1 MNDGSFLGR
10 MAKASRE
17 RLEAACARE
26 ARKTLRERALAGSDA
41 PRIHLGDFDLIAE
54 LKLRSPAAGALA
66 ETGFDRTAQL
76 EAYAH
81 GGAAAISVLTEPE
94 EFKGEL
100 AHLEEAAALLKPHKV
115 PAMRKDFLVDP
126 YQVFE
131 AKAAGAGGVLVIA
144 TMLSD
149 DEVEGLLSAAAESG
163 LFVLLEAFDA
173 SDLERIAKLRGPAN
187 APEFAPVL
195 CGVNCRDL
203 KTLAVDFSR
212 FAALAPHL
220 PPGLKAVAESG
231 VTSEDDIRAVAN
243 LGYELAL
250 VGSALMQAGDPVTQ
264 VKRLTTAGAE
274 ELAEAVSCS

>member
-1 MNDGSFLGR
+1 MSDGSFLGR
-10 MAKASRE
+10 MARASRE
-17 RLEAACARE
+17 RADAARARE
-26 ARKTLRERALAGSDA
+26 AEKTLRERALAVSDT
-41 PRIHLGDFDLIAE
+41 PGIQLGDFDLIAE

-66 ETGFDRTAQL
+66 ETDFDRSTQL
-76 EAYAH
+76 DAYAR

-100 AHLEEAAALLKPHKV
+100 AHLEEAAALLKPHGV

-131 AKAAGAGGVLVIA
+131 AKALGAGGVLVIA

-149 DEVEGLLSAAAESG
+149 DEVEGLLAAAAECG

-173 SDLERIAKLRGPAN
+173 NDLERISKLRGPAS
-187 APEFAPVL
+187 AAEFAPVL

-212 FAALAPHL
+212 FSALAPKL
-220 PPGLKAVAESG
+220 PTGLKAVAESG
-231 VTSEDDIRAVAN
+231 VASEEDIRVVAN

-250 VGSALMQAGDPVTQ
+250 VGSALMTASDPVERVMQ
-264 VKRLTTAGAE
+264 LTAAGAGQ
-274 ELAEAVSCS
+274 LTEARSCS